1 MEFLTNNSCRR
12 AGELGWNIRDTGL
25 SIGFHSVALSATL
38 PLVLVWA
45 ALRAVFK

>member
-25 SIGFHSVALSATL
+25 STDFCSVALSAAL
-38 PLVLVWA
+38 PLVLVWT
-45 ALRAVFK
+45 ALHVVFK